1 MILISAEKEEEKVKI
16 FDKLKFDL
24 EWLVRRLC
32 FKLTIMYNET
42 NLLSINPNL
51 NDDVKVT
58 LYEYENK
65 MKIQLSKDWQFITLL
80 KNLYKDFN
88 DGYGEFINL
97 HNENSDNIN
106 K

>member
-1 MILISAEKEEEKVKI
+1 M
-16 FDKLKFDL
+16 
-24 EWLVRRLC
+24 
-32 FKLTIMYNET
+32 
-42 NLLSINPNL
+42 
-51 NDDVKVT
+51 
-58 LYEYENK
+58 
-65 MKIQLSKDWQFITLL
+65 QFITLL